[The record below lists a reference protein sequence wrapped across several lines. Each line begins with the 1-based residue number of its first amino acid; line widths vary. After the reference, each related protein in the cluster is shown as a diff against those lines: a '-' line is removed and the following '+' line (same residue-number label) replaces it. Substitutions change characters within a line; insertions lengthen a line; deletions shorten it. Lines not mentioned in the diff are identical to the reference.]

1 MTGDAVLGDRQAAL
15 LLRLELT
22 ELQDRYTAAL
32 DDGRLE
38 DWAALFT
45 EDALYEIISRE
56 NESAGFPV
64 PLMRCEGAAMM
75 RDRVLALRH
84 ANIYETPQYRH
95 MLSGHAV
102 SVAPGGAATMRCSYV
117 VVNTTQAGDSFV
129 YQAGQYQDHVV
140 STPDGWRFA
149 AKRAIYDTHR
159 VQTLLAYPV

>member
-1 MTGDAVLGDRQAAL
+1 MTPERRDAL
-15 LLRLELT
+15 LLRLELA

-32 DDGRLE
+32 DEGRLE

-45 EDALYEIISRE
+45 PDCLYEIIARE
-56 NESAGFPV
+56 NEQSGLPA
-64 PLMRCEGAAMM
+64 PLMRCEGAAML
-75 RDRVLALRH
+75 RDRVVALRH

-95 MLSGHAV
+95 MVSGTAV
-102 SVAPGGAATMRCSYV
+102 EALEGGAAMRSSYV

-129 YQAGQYQDHVV
+129 YQAGQYRDRLV

-149 AKRAIYDTHR
+149 SRRAVYDTHR